1 MNNYVT
7 MSPYV
12 NQLRLIK
19 PSKTMIVDLFFLF
32 VNKSLIYLWIFG
44 MMQFD
49 NAMLLLVCGTML
61 PSKSILVLYM
71 SYFWSALC
79 VCCNVQI
86 RNLVYETLTSDYF
99 SYRKILSS
107 YRIHSCIHSYGP
119 WFMTHLLNSLST
131 LSLPLPDWLT

>member
-71 SYFWSALC
+71 SYF
-79 VCCNVQI
+79 
-86 RNLVYETLTSDYF
+86 
-99 SYRKILSS
+99 
-107 YRIHSCIHSYGP
+107 
-119 WFMTHLLNSLST
+119 
-131 LSLPLPDWLT
+131 